1 MMGAVVWTASVLLP
15 VTANAQNAGGLS
27 GSVRSVAGKP
37 QMGALVEVYPV
48 ASVSSMAMQTAVTDL
63 KGNFSISNLLPGQY
77 VVRVSAPAF
86 LPAEQANVA
95 LRQGTHQ
102 IVNFTLN
109 TIFQAQQMLPAK
121 RTASTPDDDWKWTLR
136 SSANRSI
143 LRVLDPNAPASADT
157 EDDADDDDG
166 LSATLAFMAGGG
178 FEGLG
183 GMPSVMTNFDVE
195 QSLGSGA
202 LGFRGNVGYGGRD
215 PDGVIRMSY
224 SRKSDIGGS
233 VPEVAFT
240 MRRSSIESP
249 HLAASALNQYGLTFS
264 ETTKL
269 LDVVDL
275 KYGATLENASVIGP
289 QVYLEPFLNAAMN
302 IGPDGRVFYRQQWV
316 GADDEQNSPTIS
328 LAGNGLALERARH
341 QQAGVERRWKQNHF
355 AVSYYRDTFSNMA
368 LTGVGQMDEAGP
380 DSADDILA
388 GSDLES
394 FTANV
399 GHRKADGVTV
409 QWGRK
414 VGSLDASA
422 HYSYGSVLDSDVAST
437 ADVETLRAALRNEMR
452 SGFGADAVYA
462 FSKTSEIEGS
472 YNQTLGPSLTPV
484 DSCQSRSTAM
494 APYLNFRFKQPLPN
508 FMPAHM
514 EAVIE
519 VRNLLAQ
526 GYRPVMGQDGRTL
539 YLVQA
544 PRTLRGGI
552 AFTF

>member
-1 MMGAVVWTASVLLP
+1 MGAVVWTASVLLP